1 MRMVF
6 QDGSDFATIGE
17 EKEGEGTKG
26 KSRLPGVEEVK
37 RGEDFV
43 TAGVSD
49 DTFCCFCLAE
59 RIGVAQDR
67 AHGAV
72 GVREK
77 GELTISR
84 YQRSVWRK

>member
-1 MRMVF
+1 MVF

-17 EKEGEGTKG
+17 EKEGEGIKG

-59 RIGVAQDR
+59 RIGVVQDR

-72 GVREK
+72 GLRGK
-77 GELTISR
+77 GELTMCRNTKSA
-84 YQRSVWRK
+84 WRK